1 MTSNTPRPTRS
12 EQREAAR
19 AKAKSLR
26 EQQQKGDKRKR
37 LLIQL
42 AIAASVIV
50 GFGAVGITIFSAST
64 QSTAIPTNATYND
77 GVKVGAGLKVF
88 TPTFTPTSP
97 TGEEPI
103 EIIIYVDSQCPI
115 CAIFELP
122 NSQQIQNWVETGA
135 ATVQMHALSF
145 LDGRGSPNAFS
156 SRAAN
161 AAICVSEYSPDNFF
175 AYNTRIFQ
183 SQPTEGAAGPEN
195 RDLISFAE
203 EVGATNLEQVSSCIN
218 NKDFGNWIKDSTERA
233 LTEPIPGTDTQVSGT
248 PAVFVNGEQYTW
260 TTGEELAS
268 AARFAQ
274 FVQFVTS
281 GGTN

>member
-1 MTSNTPRPTRS
+1 M
-12 EQREAAR
+12 
-19 AKAKSLR
+19 
-26 EQQQKGDKRKR
+26 
-37 LLIQL
+37 
-42 AIAASVIV
+42 IV
-50 GFGAVGITIFSAST
+50 AVGAVAFTIFSAST
-64 QSTAIPTNATYND
+64 ASTAVPTNATYND

-103 EIIIYVDSQCPI
+103 EIIIYVDYQCPI

-122 NSQQIQNWVETGA
+122 NSQQIKNWVDTGA

-161 AAICVSEYSPDNFF
+161 AAVCLSEYSPDNFF
-175 AYNTRIFQ
+175 DYNTRLFQ
-183 SQPTEGAAGPEN
+183 AQPTEGAPGPEN
-195 RDLISFAE
+195 SDLISFAE
-203 EVGATNLEQVSSCIN
+203 EVGATNMNQVSSCIN
-218 NKDFGNWIKDSTERA
+218 NKEFGNWIKDATERA
-233 LTEPIPGTDTQVSGT
+233 LTEPIPGTEIQISGT
-248 PAVFVNGEQYTW
+248 PSVFVNGEQYTW
-260 TTGEELAS
+260 NTGEELAS

-274 FVQFVTS
+274 FIQFVTS

>member
-19 AKAKSLR
+19 AKAKALR

-42 AIAASVIV
+42 AIAASVVV

-64 QSTAIPTNATYND
+64 QSTAIPTNATFND
-77 GVKVGAGLKVF
+77 GVKVGTGLKVF

-97 TGEEPI
+97 TGDTPI
-103 EIIIYVDSQCPI
+103 EIVIYVDYQCPI

-122 NSQQIQNWVETGA
+122 NSQQIKNWVETGA

-203 EVGATNLEQVSSCIN
+203 EVGATNLDQVSSCIN
-218 NKDFGNWIKDSTERA
+218 NKEFGNWIKDSTQRA
-233 LTEPIPGTDTQVSGT
+233 LTEPIPGTTTQVSGT
-248 PAVFVNGEQYTW
+248 PAVFVNGEQYSW
-260 TTGEELAS
+260 NTGEELAS

>member
-19 AKAKSLR
+19 AKAKALR

-37 LLIQL
+37 VFIQL
-42 AIAASVIV
+42 GIAASVLLV
-50 GFGAVGITIFSAST
+50 FGAVAITIFSAST
-64 QSTAIPTNATYND
+64 QSTAVPTNATFND
-77 GVKVGAGLKVF
+77 GVKVGTGLKVF

-97 TGEEPI
+97 TGEAPI
-103 EIIIYVDSQCPI
+103 EIVIYVDYQCPI

-122 NSQQIQNWVETGA
+122 NSQQIKNLVETGA

-161 AAICVSEYSPDNFF
+161 AAMCLSEYSPDNFF

-183 SQPTEGAAGPEN
+183 SQPTEGAPGPEN
-195 RDLISFAE
+195 SELISFAE
-203 EVGATNLEQVSSCIN
+203 EVGASNMEQVASCIN
-218 NKDFGNWIKDSTERA
+218 SKEFGSWIKDATERA
-233 LTEPIPGTDTQVSGT
+233 LTNPIPGTTTQVSGT
-248 PAVFVNGEQYTW
+248 PAVFVNGQQYTW
-260 TTGEELAS
+260 NTGEELAS

-274 FVQFVTS
+274 FIQFVTS

>member
-1 MTSNTPRPTRS
+1 M
-12 EQREAAR
+12 
-19 AKAKSLR
+19 
-26 EQQQKGDKRKR
+26 
-37 LLIQL
+37 
-42 AIAASVIV
+42 IV
-50 GFGAVGITIFSAST
+50 AVGAVAFTIFSAST
-64 QSTAIPTNATYND
+64 ASTAVPTNATYND

-103 EIIIYVDSQCPI
+103 EIIIYVDYQCPI

-122 NSQQIQNWVETGA
+122 NSQQIKNWVDTGA

-161 AAICVSEYSPDNFF
+161 AAVCLSEYSPDNFF
-175 AYNTRIFQ
+175 DYNTRLFQ
-183 SQPTEGAAGPEN
+183 AQPTEGAPGPEN
-195 RDLISFAE
+195 SDLISFAE
-203 EVGATNLEQVSSCIN
+203 EVGATNMNQVSSCIN
-218 NKDFGNWIKDSTERA
+218 NKEFGNWIKDATEQA
-233 LTEPIPGTDTQVSGT
+233 LTEPIPGTEIQISGT
-248 PAVFVNGEQYTW
+248 PSVFVNGEQYTW
-260 TTGEELAS
+260 NTGEELAS

-274 FVQFVTS
+274 FIQFVTS

>member
-19 AKAKSLR
+19 AKAKALR

-37 LLIQL
+37 VFIQL
-42 AIAASVIV
+42 GIAASVLLV
-50 GFGAVGITIFSAST
+50 FGAVAITIFSAST
-64 QSTAIPTNATYND
+64 QSTAVPTNATFND
-77 GVKVGAGLKVF
+77 GVKVGTGLKVF

-97 TGEEPI
+97 TGEAPI
-103 EIIIYVDSQCPI
+103 EIVIYVDYQCPI

-122 NSQQIQNWVETGA
+122 NSEQIKNLVETGA

-161 AAICVSEYSPDNFF
+161 AAMCLSEYSPDNFF

-183 SQPTEGAAGPEN
+183 SQPTEGAPGPEN
-195 RDLISFAE
+195 SELISFAE
-203 EVGATNLEQVSSCIN
+203 EVGASNMEQVASCIN
-218 NKDFGNWIKDSTERA
+218 SKEFGSWIKDATERA
-233 LTEPIPGTDTQVSGT
+233 LTNPIPGTTTQVSGT
-248 PAVFVNGEQYTW
+248 PAVFVNGQQYTW
-260 TTGEELAS
+260 NTGEELAS

-274 FVQFVTS
+274 FIQFVTS

>member
-1 MTSNTPRPTRS
+1 MTSNTTRPTRS
-12 EQREAAR
+12 EQSEAAR

-37 LLIQL
+37 VFIKLGI
-42 AIAASVIV
+42 AISVIV
-50 GFGAVGITIFSAST
+50 AVGAVAFTIFSAST
-64 QSTAIPTNATYND
+64 ASTAVPTNATYND

-103 EIIIYVDSQCPI
+103 EIIIYVDYQCPI

-122 NSQQIQNWVETGA
+122 NSQQIKNWVDTGA

-161 AAICVSEYSPDNFF
+161 AAVCLSEYSPDNFF
-175 AYNTRIFQ
+175 DYNTRLFQ
-183 SQPTEGAAGPEN
+183 AQPTEGAPGPEN
-195 RDLISFAE
+195 SDLISFAE
-203 EVGATNLEQVSSCIN
+203 EVGATNMNQVSSCIN
-218 NKDFGNWIKDSTERA
+218 NKEFGNWIKDATERA
-233 LTEPIPGTDTQVSGT
+233 LTEPIPGTEIQISGT
-248 PAVFVNGEQYTW
+248 PSVFVNGEQYTW
-260 TTGEELAS
+260 NTGEELAS

>member
-19 AKAKSLR
+19 AKAKALR

-37 LLIQL
+37 VLIQL
-42 AIAASVIV
+42 GIAVSVIV
-50 GFGAVGITIFSAST
+50 AVGAVALTIFSAST
-64 QSTAIPTNATYND
+64 QSTAVPTNATFND

-103 EIIIYVDSQCPI
+103 EIIIYVDYQCPI
-115 CAIFELP
+115 CAVFELP
-122 NSQQIQNWVETGA
+122 NSEQIKNWVETGA

-161 AAICVSEYSPDNFF
+161 AAMCVSEHSPDNFF
-175 AYNTRIFQ
+175 EYNTRIFQ
-183 SQPTEGAAGPEN
+183 SQPTEGAPGPEN
-195 RDLISFAE
+195 SELISFAE
-203 EVGATNLEQVSSCIN
+203 EVGATNLDQLSSCIN

-233 LTEPIPGTDTQVSGT
+233 LTEPIPGTNVQVSGT
-248 PAVFVNGEQYTW
+248 PSVFVNGQQYAW
-260 TTGEELAS
+260 STGEELAS

>member
-37 LLIQL
+37 VFIQL
-42 AIAASVIV
+42 GIAISVIV
-50 GFGAVGITIFSAST
+50 AVGAVAFTIFSAST
-64 QSTAIPTNATYND
+64 ASTAVPTNATYND

-88 TPTFTPTSP
+88 TPTFTPTPP

-103 EIIIYVDSQCPI
+103 EIIIYVDYQCPI

-122 NSQQIQNWVETGA
+122 NSEQIKNWVDTGA

-161 AAICVSEYSPDNFF
+161 AAICVSEHSPDNFF
-175 AYNTRIFQ
+175 AYNTRLFQ
-183 SQPTEGAAGPEN
+183 SQPTEGAPGPEN
-195 RDLISFAE
+195 SDLISFAE
-203 EVGATNLEQVSSCIN
+203 EVGATNLDQLSSCIN

-233 LTEPIPGTDTQVSGT
+233 LTEPIPGSETQVSGT
-248 PAVFVNGEQYTW
+248 PTVLVNGEQYTW
-260 TTGEELAS
+260 NTGEELAS

>member
-19 AKAKSLR
+19 AKAKALR

-37 LLIQL
+37 VLIQL
-42 AIAASVIV
+42 GIAVSVIV
-50 GFGAVGITIFSAST
+50 AVGAVALTIFSAST
-64 QSTAIPTNATYND
+64 QSTAVPTNATYND

-103 EIIIYVDSQCPI
+103 EIIIYVDYQCPI
-115 CAIFELP
+115 CAVFELP
-122 NSQQIQNWVETGA
+122 NSEQIKNWVETGA

-161 AAICVSEYSPDNFF
+161 AAMCVSEHSPDNFF
-175 AYNTRIFQ
+175 EYNTRIFQ
-183 SQPTEGAAGPEN
+183 SQPTEGAPGPEN
-195 RDLISFAE
+195 SELISFAE
-203 EVGATNLEQVSSCIN
+203 EVGATNLDQLSSCIN

-233 LTEPIPGTDTQVSGT
+233 LTEPIPGTDVQVSGT
-248 PAVFVNGEQYTW
+248 PSVFVNGQQYAWSTQ
-260 TTGEELAS
+260 EELAS